1 MTVVI
6 RLVGLALGGP
16 TGLEGTYLQSYTA
29 DGHGGRGHVVGTRD
43 ISEAKRY
50 QTAIEAME
58 EWRRVSRSHPIRGD
72 GKPNRPLSAY
82 TIEVVRT
89 P

>member
-1 MTVVI
+1 MAFVI
-6 RLVGLALGGP
+6 KLIGLAGGRP
-16 TGLEGTYLQSYTA
+16 TLEGRYVKSYTA
-29 DGHGGRGHVVGTRD
+29 DGHGGRGHMEATRD
-43 ISEAKRY
+43 ISEARRF

-58 EWRRVSRSHPIRGD
+58 EWKRVSRSHPIRAD